1 MESPRQNF
9 VKRLVSGVT
18 LASAVLVFFYA
29 SPNMAT
35 SGIASLVVAM
45 CLYEFAWLSDRIK
58 ASLRKPLP
66 ASPTAIDHAQS
77 LIGRVSPV
85 RHRPIALLAAL
96 SATILASALAVGAY
110 YCIDVHIEPSAFQ
123 QLLLPYVAMATFGTS
138 LAVLYAPSL
147 VAATVIVI
155 AQGSFS
161 LVVCNSLL
169 CPVAEARCVFIMDSS
184 FMLIFGSCA
193 MYLVH
198 VLTATTT
205 SEAVAAIVLDQL
217 ALIYVVGTSQIL
229 VNFVVFSA
237 DSETRKLI
245 VVLLLTV
252 WAGDSGSYLVGS
264 VLRLYKYT
272 TVRFLAPHLSPNKD
286 IEGTV
291 GGILFA
297 LSMMFLA
304 VYLTGFSRP
313 MVGNVLMTIVGFA
326 FGRVGDLFE
335 SMIKRAAGVK
345 DSSAMIPGHG
355 GIMDRVDALLF
366 ASVVFCI
373 FTMDNR
379 LFH

>member
-1 MESPRQNF
+1 METPRQNF
-9 VKRLVSGVT
+9 VKRLASGVT

-29 SPNMAT
+29 SPNVAT
-35 SGIASLVVAM
+35 SGITSLVVAM

-58 ASLRKPLP
+58 ATLRKPLP
-66 ASPTAIDHAQS
+66 TSPTAIDHTQS
-77 LIGRVSPV
+77 LVGRLSPSH
-85 RHRPIALLAAL
+85 HRWVAVMAAL
-96 SATILASALAVGAY
+96 IATIFASGLAVGAY
-110 YCIDVHIEPSAFQ
+110 YFIDVHIEPSAFQ
-123 QLLLPYVAMATFGTS
+123 ELLLPYLAMATFGTT
-138 LAVLYAPSL
+138 LALLYAPSP

-169 CPVAEARCVFIMDSS
+169 CPEAEARCVYIMDSS

-198 VLTATTT
+198 IMTAKTALEVL
-205 SEAVAAIVLDQL
+205 AAIVLDQL

-245 VVLLLTV
+245 IVLLLTV
-252 WAGDSGSYLVGS
+252 WAGDSGSYVVGS
-264 VLRLYKYT
+264 VLRLRKYT
-272 TVRFLAPHLSPNKD
+272 TMRYLAPHLSPNKD
-286 IEGTV
+286 IEGTL

-297 LSMMFLA
+297 LGMMFVA
-304 VYLTGFSRP
+304 VELTGFSRP
-313 MVGNVLMTIVGFA
+313 MVGNVLMTVVGFV
-326 FGRVGDLFE
+326 FGRIGDLFE

-373 FTMDNR
+373 FTLDNR